1 MSSSS
6 TDCLFCKIARKEF
19 ASAGVYEDGDV
30 FAFLDI
36 NPRAPGHTMVIS
48 KIHSET
54 MLDLSNEA
62 IAPLFKGV
70 KEVTARL
77 EAALKPDGFTI
88 GVNHGK
94 ASGQVVEH
102 LHVHI
107 IPRFTG
113 DGGGSIHSVVSN
125 PPKESL
131 DEMAAKIRNAESSK

>member
-1 MSSSS
+1 MK
-6 TDCLFCKIARKEF
+6 CLFCSISKKEIG
-19 ASAGVYEDGDV
+19 SEVIYEDEDV

-36 NPRAPGHTMVIS
+36 SPRAPGHTMVIS

-54 MLDLSNEA
+54 MLDLSDEA
-62 IAPLFKGV
+62 LAPLFKGV

-88 GVNHGK
+88 GINHGQ

-107 IPRFTG
+107 IPRFEG

-125 PPKESL
+125 PPRESL
-131 DEMAAKIRNAESSK
+131 EEIAAKIRAAR